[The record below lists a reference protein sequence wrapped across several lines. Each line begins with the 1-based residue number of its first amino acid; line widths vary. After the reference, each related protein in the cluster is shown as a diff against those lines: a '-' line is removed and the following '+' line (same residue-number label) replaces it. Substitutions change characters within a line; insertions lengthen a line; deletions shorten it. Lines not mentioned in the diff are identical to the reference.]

1 MRIKKVLIL
10 HKMGDPQYWRESVR
24 SLEYMVPEC
33 MPDLR
38 VIVHNSVNPI
48 PNYIKKIEFD
58 LIILGSTFLDHRYNE
73 KNLSK
78 IKKHYDFI
86 ANSCACKIAMPQDDY
101 DGSAKLD
108 TWFQE
113 WKVNLIYTVCPDYWE
128 ELYPISHK
136 NIEIR
141 LGFTGYISEDWV
153 QAWKNPKPFD
163 DRKID
168 VSYRATKLIPL
179 YGRLGDL
186 KSNICEMFISA
197 IGEDKSLNLDM
208 SVDPND
214 LIPGIEWHKFL
225 EESKFCLGV
234 ASGSSLHDPYNK
246 IRKTVLN
253 YISNDDWDYQKVAD
267 NCYPEG
273 SDKLTF
279 TAISPRNIEA
289 ALSKTVQINTP
300 ASYSGIL
307 LEKRDYFPI
316 AENCSNIQDVMEFIK
331 NRDKALEMS
340 DQCKKTI
347 LNVPRLRRNNIV
359 KEILLFAENHQ
370 KNVTVSGDYDDF
382 FNKYNTEF
390 KKIEDLIWK
399 RNRIINSTKNQLRKL
414 GAHKFKKYIKKY

>member
-1 MRIKKVLIL
+1 
-10 HKMGDPQYWRESVR
+10 
-24 SLEYMVPEC
+24 
-33 MPDLR
+33 
-38 VIVHNSVNPI
+38 
-48 PNYIKKIEFD
+48 
-58 LIILGSTFLDHRYNE
+58 
-73 KNLSK
+73 
-78 IKKHYDFI
+78 
-86 ANSCACKIAMPQDDY
+86 
-101 DGSAKLD
+101 
-108 TWFQE
+108 
-113 WKVNLIYTVCPDYWE
+113 
-128 ELYPISHK
+128 
-136 NIEIR
+136 
-141 LGFTGYISEDWV
+141 
-153 QAWKNPKPFD
+153 
-163 DRKID
+163 
-168 VSYRATKLIPL
+168 
-179 YGRLGDL
+179 
-186 KSNICEMFISA
+186 MFISA

-414 GAHKFKKYIKKY
+414 GAHKFKKYIKK